1 MAQTPGRRPS
11 PPLDLLQVFDLRIS
25 SVHCRFLGVLLLHTC
40 PSRTSDTWSCTSLG
54 LPIRVLSPMP
64 LSTFPFPS
72 ARFPVLSSSFDRRIS
87 DVHTN
92 PATPPE
98 APPRTTASVA
108 KGMSPSSLLVRTP
121 IRSVPRRGRGPI
133 GSRSNPP
140 PRHRDLVPFSSTSF
154 LRDLDGEREVHSPRG
169 LQIAQIQWTRS
180 CEAASQ
186 HDDGGFQVRRTCER
200 EKEGA
205 PRSEHERIVTWNGT
219 WTAKERS

>member
-1 MAQTPGRRPS
+1 MS
-11 PPLDLLQVFDLRIS
+11 
-25 SVHCRFLGVLLLHTC
+25 
-40 PSRTSDTWSCTSLG
+40 
-54 LPIRVLSPMP
+54 
-64 LSTFPFPS
+64 LSTFPFPWV
-72 ARFPVLSSSFDRRIS
+72 RFPVLSSPFDRRIG
-87 DVHTN
+87 DVPTN

-108 KGMSPSSLLVRTP
+108 KGMSPSSLVVRTP

-140 PRHRDLVPFSSTSF
+140 PRHRDLVSISSTSSP
-154 LRDLDGEREVHSPRG
+154 RDLDGEREVHSPRG